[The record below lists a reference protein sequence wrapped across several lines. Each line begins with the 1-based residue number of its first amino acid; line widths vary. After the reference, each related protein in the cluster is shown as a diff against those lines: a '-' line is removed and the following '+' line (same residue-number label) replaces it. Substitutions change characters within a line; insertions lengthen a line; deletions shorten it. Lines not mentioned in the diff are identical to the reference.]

1 MAAKEVPSLVDAVQK
16 ASAKD
21 LAAIDA
27 TIGDLQEK
35 QQEIQ
40 RTIDGLT
47 AIRKAIDIRI
57 NGKPP
62 RAERKPKAK
71 PSTAAAAIARATA
84 SDGDD
89 EDSDRAKDRQKI
101 YDYLHRIGRPTKPSL
116 IGAATG
122 IDGRTVMALCRH
134 PWFVSNV
141 DEGISIAKR

>member
-1 MAAKEVPSLVDAVQK
+1 VAKEVPSLIDAIQK
-16 ASAKD
+16 ASVKD
-21 LAAIDA
+21 IETIDA
-27 TIGDLQEK
+27 TVLELQGK

-40 RTIDGLT
+40 RTIDGLS
-47 AIRKAIDIRI
+47 AIRKAIDLRI

-62 RAERKPKAK
+62 RAARQMKKE
-71 PSTAAAAIARATA
+71 PSAATTAIAKATG

-89 EDSDRAKDRQKI
+89 DDSDRARDRQKI
-101 YDYLHRIGRPTKPSL
+101 YDYLHRIGRPAKPSL
-116 IGAATG
+116 IGAGTG